1 MTYKASDLYN
11 DIKGGTQRANA
22 WAGFLQEEIEEDRKI
37 NLPIERAY
45 DVTDAT
51 QLTASKYEMYP
62 IPDKS
67 LL

>member
-45 DVTDAT
+45 DVTDA
-51 QLTASKYEMYP
+51 LIVNGILRNVNKH
-62 IPDKS
+62 K
-67 LL
+67 